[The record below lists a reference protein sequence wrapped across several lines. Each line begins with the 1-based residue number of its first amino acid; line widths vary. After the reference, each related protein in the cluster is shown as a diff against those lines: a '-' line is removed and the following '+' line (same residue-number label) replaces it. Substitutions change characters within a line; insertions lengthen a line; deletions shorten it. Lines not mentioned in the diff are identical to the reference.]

1 MKRYKNENGRKLI
14 YESYDRLLAGWAV
27 PYESHNI
34 STSYGITH
42 VITAGSPDLPPLLL
56 LHGTGDNVAMMWIY
70 NVAELS
76 RNFRIIAVD
85 NIGGSGK
92 SEPNDRYARDFKQA
106 EWLDEILEAMNVDAV
121 YIAGVSYG
129 AYLAYHYTIV
139 RPDRVNK
146 IVCLAGGISGSQF
159 EVMSKMMRAFLPE
172 ALFPSERNVRKL
184 LRKLCGIHADAFE
197 NNPELMQHWFYLLKY
212 FNNRSMMKHT
222 ITIHSAADVQAIRNK
237 SLFVMGEQDLL
248 SYYPKAVARLE
259 ANGMRYRIVK
269 DAGHAI
275 NHEMPELI
283 HEEILGFCREA
294 RSGE

>member
-1 MKRYKNENGRKLI
+1 MKRFKSDNGQKLI

-106 EWLDEILEAMNVDAV
+106 EWLDEILEAMNVDTV

-129 AYLAYHYTIV
+129 AYLAYHYAIV

-184 LRKLCGIHADAFE
+184 LRKLCGTHADAFE
-197 NNPELMQHWFYLLKY
+197 NNPELMQHWYYLLKY

-222 ITIHSAADVQAIRNK
+222 ITIYSAADVQAIRDK

-248 SYYPKAVARLE
+248 SYYPKAVARLK

-275 NHEMPELI
+275 NHEVPELV
-283 HEEILGFCREA
+283 HEEIIGFCREA
-294 RSGE
+294 

>member
-1 MKRYKNENGRKLI
+1 MQELKRFKSDNGQKLI

-106 EWLDEILEAMNVDAV
+106 EWLDEILEAMNVDTV

-129 AYLAYHYTIV
+129 AYLAYHYAIV

-184 LRKLCGIHADAFE
+184 LRKLCGTHADAFE
-197 NNPELMQHWFYLLKY
+197 NNPELMQHWYYLLKY

-222 ITIHSAADVQAIRNK
+222 ITIYSAADVQAIRDK

-248 SYYPKAVARLE
+248 SYYPKAVARLK

-275 NHEMPELI
+275 NHEVPELV
-283 HEEILGFCREA
+283 HEEIIGFCREA
-294 RSGE
+294 

>member
-1 MKRYKNENGRKLI
+1 
-14 YESYDRLLAGWAV
+14 
-27 PYESHNI
+27 
-34 STSYGITH
+34 
-42 VITAGSPDLPPLLL
+42 
-56 LHGTGDNVAMMWIY
+56 
-70 NVAELS
+70 
-76 RNFRIIAVD
+76 VD

-92 SEPNDRYARDFKQA
+92 SEPNDKYAREFNQA
-106 EWLDEILEAMNVDAV
+106 TWLGKVLEAMNVDAV

-129 AYLAYHYTIV
+129 AYLAYHYAIV

-212 FNNRSMMKHT
+212 FNNWSMMKHT

-294 RSGE
+294 